1 MYHFGTEIGFSLR
14 PLPSRTAT
22 DPDQGRYGKAIKRCL
37 DLVLAL
43 LALPVSLPV
52 ILGLA
57 AIVRFDG
64 GPAFYGHVRIG
75 RNGRQF
81 RCWKLRTMVV
91 DADQRLSRH
100 LAMNPAA
107 RAEWDER
114 QKLAHDPRVTRVGRI
129 LRMLSLDELPQIW
142 NVLRG
147 DMSLV
152 GPRPV
157 TAGELVRYGTQAQ
170 FYLMCRPGITG
181 LWQVMG
187 RKASTYDSRVAL
199 DRYYAE
205 TLSFSTDVI
214 ILFRT
219 IPAVLRL
226 TGT

>member
-1 MYHFGTEIGFSLR
+1 MYHFGTEIGFSLK
-14 PLPSRTAT
+14 PLPSGTET
-22 DPDQGRYGKAIKRCL
+22 DPDRGRYRKAIKRCL
-37 DLVLAL
+37 DLCLAL

-52 ILGLA
+52 IIFLA
-57 AIVRFDG
+57 AIVRLDG

-75 RNGRQF
+75 RNGRPF

-91 DADQRLSRH
+91 DADARLNRH
-100 LAMNPAA
+100 LAMNPVA

-114 QKLAHDPRVTRVGRI
+114 QKLANDPRVTRVGRI
-129 LRMLSLDELPQIW
+129 LRKLSLDELPQLL

-181 LWQVMG
+181 LWQIMG
-187 RKASTYDSRVAL
+187 RRASSYDSRVAL